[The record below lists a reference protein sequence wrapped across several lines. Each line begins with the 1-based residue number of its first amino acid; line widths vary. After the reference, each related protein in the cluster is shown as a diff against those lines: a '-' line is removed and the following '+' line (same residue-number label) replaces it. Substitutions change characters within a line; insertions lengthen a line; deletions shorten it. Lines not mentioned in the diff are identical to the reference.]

1 MSVAANS
8 CALYP
13 ICQLAGHFIL
23 LITDLGLGDLSPSSL
38 TPLLMP
44 HHQQDDLYSGRLDS
58 RLSLGLQTD
67 DGCGKGN

>member
-8 CALYP
+8 CGLDTS
-13 ICQLAGHFIL
+13 FNKL
-23 LITDLGLGDLSPSSL
+23 LNNLVLGDLSSSSL
-38 TPLLMP
+38 TPLLVP